1 MKLIQEFVRAHPGQS
16 ALLVI
21 LLLLAGLVDGFGL
34 SAMLPMLNMAFD
46 LVGAGAEN
54 PAPPDALTTFV
65 TDAIKALGLPPTLG
79 VLLAIIVVSIAL
91 KSLLVFIAE
100 QRMGYLAADVATS
113 LRANLLDAIT
123 RASWTFYV
131 DQSVGKLANAMAT
144 EAWRAS
150 NAYIFGIRLAVVFIE
165 TLVYFCVA
173 LAVSWQATLGCLLAG
188 FTVWAISHQFVK
200 ISKYAGTGQTQS
212 YRALLGLLTD
222 LLQSV
227 KSLKAMGREAAAQTL
242 IARETQVLKQQLR
255 REVLGNAGLDA
266 AQEPM
271 YTLVIVLGIY
281 LALAH
286 FSIELATVTF
296 LTLVLM
302 RLLKRGSKV
311 QKEYQRMITSES
323 AYWALIA
330 TVEEAQKHAEQRS
343 GIPAPQF
350 SKHIQLDDVAFSY
363 AAPLQSDAVP
373 KTIVQQVNLR
383 VNFGQLTC
391 LVGES
396 GSGKSTLT
404 DLILGLIQ
412 PTSGRILIDGHPMIS
427 TDIQGW
433 RQQIGYVPQ
442 DNLLLNDSIFKNIT
456 LGDED
461 LTREDAYLAL
471 TGAGALTFVNSMPQ
485 GLDTEV
491 GERGARLSGGQR
503 QRIMIARALVRQPR
517 LLILDEATSALDSA
531 SEAAICD
538 TLAELKGRITILA
551 VTHQPALRKIAD
563 HIYSVDAGR
572 VQQTKGTHV

>member
-1 MKLIQEFVRAHPGQS
+1 M
-16 ALLVI
+16 
-21 LLLLAGLVDGFGL
+21 
-34 SAMLPMLNMAFD
+34 
-46 LVGAGAEN
+46 
-54 PAPPDALTTFV
+54 
-65 TDAIKALGLPPTLG
+65 
-79 VLLAIIVVSIAL
+79 
-91 KSLLVFIAE
+91 
-100 QRMGYLAADVATS
+100 
-113 LRANLLDAIT
+113 
-123 RASWTFYV
+123 
-131 DQSVGKLANAMAT
+131 
-144 EAWRAS
+144 
-150 NAYIFGIRLAVVFIE
+150 VFIE

-350 SKHIQLDDVAFSY
+350 SEHIQLDDVAFSY
-363 AAPLQSDAVP
+363 AAPLQSDAGTKDYCP
-373 KTIVQQVNLR
+373 AGQFTGQFWPVNLPR
-383 VNFGQLTC
+383 G
-391 LVGES
+391 G
-396 GSGKSTLT
+396 
-404 DLILGLIQ
+404 
-412 PTSGRILIDGHPMIS
+412 
-427 TDIQGW
+427 
-433 RQQIGYVPQ
+433 IG
-442 DNLLLNDSIFKNIT
+442 
-456 LGDED
+456 
-461 LTREDAYLAL
+461 
-471 TGAGALTFVNSMPQ
+471 
-485 GLDTEV
+485 
-491 GERGARLSGGQR
+491 
-503 QRIMIARALVRQPR
+503 
-517 LLILDEATSALDSA
+517 
-531 SEAAICD
+531 
-538 TLAELKGRITILA
+538 
-551 VTHQPALRKIAD
+551 LRKINLN
-563 HIYSVDAGR
+563 
-572 VQQTKGTHV
+572 